1 MNPLKIYLLDL
12 TYDTITLSTEAFPLN
27 VGYIASYTKERFGSN
42 VEITLFKYIH
52 DIEHELKKSPPDI
65 LGVSNY
71 SWNHRIGREMSS
83 IFSKLN
89 PDGVVVW
96 GGPNFPV
103 DLPSQERF
111 FRENPNVDIY
121 VSVEGEIGFTNV
133 VEKALEAKSHKEIRT
148 NVLSKPIDGCI
159 TRSANGKL
167 QYTIP
172 EIRIKKL
179 DEIPSPYLC
188 LLYTSPSPRD

>member
-1 MNPLKIYLLDL
+1 MDNLRIFLGDL
-12 TYDTITLSTEAFPLN
+12 TYDTVAISTEAMPLN
-27 VGYIASYTKERFGSN
+27 VGYVASYCKKKFGDR
-42 VEITLFKYIH
+42 VEISLFKYIH
-52 DIEHELKKSPPDI
+52 DIERELKKSPPDI

-71 SWNHRIGREMSS
+71 SWNHRIGREMSN

-89 PDGVVVW
+89 SHGVIVW

-121 VSVEGEIGFTNV
+121 VSTEGEIGFTNV

-148 NVLSKPIDGCI
+148 GQSFPRITKDWEHISK
-159 TRSANGKL
+159 
-167 QYTIP
+167 
-172 EIRIKKL
+172 
-179 DEIPSPYLC
+179 LC
-188 LLYTSPSPRD
+188 W